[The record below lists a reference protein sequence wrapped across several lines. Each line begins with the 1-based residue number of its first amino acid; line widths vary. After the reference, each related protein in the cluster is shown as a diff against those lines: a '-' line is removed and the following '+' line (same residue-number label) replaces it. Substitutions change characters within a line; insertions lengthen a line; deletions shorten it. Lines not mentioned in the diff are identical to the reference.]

1 MGKIIELDD
10 VSRKVCVR
18 ETGGKLNR
26 TDIACMCVL
35 DPTCILRLTANIR

>member
-10 VSRKVCVR
+10 VSPKVCVR
-18 ETGGKLNR
+18 ETGCKLSR
-26 TDIACMCVL
+26 LHVCES

>member
-10 VSRKVCVR
+10 VSPKVCVR

-26 TDIACMCVL
+26 TDIACVCVCVRSYL
-35 DPTCILRLTANIR
+35 HSSFNG